1 MTTIISRWL
10 SSGYVRSMSVVTEG
24 PASSAFPRRVALR
37 PLALPSEHGG
47 WSMLFEPIVLGLL
60 VAPSAAGALIAAAA
74 VMAFLA
80 RHPLRLFVQDLRR
93 RKRYARTVI
102 CVWLALAYAGASAIA
117 LFAAVTMSESR
128 VLLPL
133 AAGALLA
140 LIQFALDLRQRGRS
154 FVAEICGACATATTA
169 AAIAVASH
177 RSSEVALT
185 LALLAV
191 SLTLPAILFVRAIL
205 RHERRTATIALHVAA
220 VIGAAILWQRG
231 LTPAVAI
238 AVMAI
243 LLLRAAIG
251 LHTKAPRGKDHRHTR
266 SHRRRRS
273 SPHRRSGLH
282 LVDAAGR
289 SLMIRGEN
297 LPLVENSRLAFAPCI
312 LGP

>member
-1 MTTIISRWL
+1 MTVVISRWL
-10 SSGYVRSMSVVTEG
+10 PSGYVRFMSVVTEN

-60 VAPSAAGALIAAAA
+60 VAPSLAGSLIAAAA
-74 VMAFLA
+74 VLAFLA
-80 RHPLRLFVQDLRR
+80 RHPLRLFVQDMRR
-93 RKRYARTVI
+93 RRRYARTMI
-102 CVWLALAYAGASAIA
+102 CAWLALAYAGASAIA
-117 LFAAVTMSESR
+117 LFAAVTMSGSR

-154 FVAEICGACATATTA
+154 LVAEICGACATATTA
-169 AAIAVASH
+169 AAIAVAH
-177 RSSEVALT
+177 RNWEVALA
-185 LALLAV
+185 LALLAG

-205 RHERRTATIALHVAA
+205 RRERRTTTMVLHGAA

-238 AVMAI
+238 AVMAM

-251 LHTKAPRGKDHRHTR
+251 LQSKATPAAKIIGIREAIVGAAAV
-266 SHRRRRS
+266 
-273 SPHRRSGLH
+273 LII
-282 LVDAAGR
+282 AAGYI
-289 SLMIRGEN
+289 S
-297 LPLVENSRLAFAPCI
+297 
-312 LGP
+312 